1 MTGRD
6 AIGAGIHRLQR
17 LMSSR
22 RVAARQAEAAGVD
35 LPQQAVNVLRALG
48 DGEARAVA
56 DVARVAH
63 MDIAAVSRQLTILEE
78 RRLVRRRSGGNGGAL
93 VTATAV
99 GRRSAASVEAVQ
111 SRHLRDVLADWTP
124 EERETFGR
132 LFLRFVDGLAQ
143 TPYRAE

>member
-1 MTGRD
+1 MTARD

-22 RVAARQAEAAGVD
+22 RVATRLAEAAGVD

-56 DVARVAH
+56 DVARAAH
-63 MDIAAVSRQLTILEE
+63 MDIGAVSRQLTILEE
-78 RRLVRRRSGGNGGAL
+78 RRLVRRRSGGNGAAL
-93 VTATAV
+93 VSATAA

-111 SRHLRDVLADWTP
+111 SNHLHDVLADWTP

-132 LFLRFVDGLAQ
+132 LFLRFVDGLAH